1 MIAAT
6 SALALSLAAAAPA
19 APPAEPAGT
28 VGAGTPATTGATEI
42 EGAGKFA
49 TATLADEENLDAT
62 ELQVAAGG
70 ILNTGNSRSLAATA
84 AANFRVRRDVHQFTT
99 AFAGN
104 YAQAALDN
112 TSPIRTTVGNAQ
124 GRVRYDFF
132 FAKRWSV
139 FGMVT
144 ARHDPF
150 QGLTLRL
157 NVDPGV
163 AFYAIQK
170 ATHRLWFEAGYDY
183 QYDYR
188 TDAGRVVVDELGVPT
203 GEILEVDRHGHA
215 ARLFG
220 GYSNHLSEAVKF
232 DTGLEYLQSFLV
244 ARRWRV
250 NWDISLT
257 ASIATRFALATT
269 FVMRVDN
276 DPLPGIKKIDTVT
289 ALSLL
294 VTIL

>member
-1 MIAAT
+1 MIAAST
-6 SALALSLAAAAPA
+6 ALALSLVAAQP
-19 APPAEPAGT
+19 EPLPEEPGGT
-28 VGAGTPATTGATEI
+28 VGADDPASTGSTEL
-42 EGAGKFA
+42 EGAGKFGEA
-49 TATLADEENLDAT
+49 TVVEEETDAT
-62 ELQVAAGG
+62 ELLAAAGG

-84 AANFRVRRDVHQFTT
+84 AATFRVRRDIHQFGA

-104 YAQAALDN
+104 YAQAAFDN
-112 TSPIRTTVGNAQ
+112 DSPIRATVGNVQ
-124 GRVRYDFF
+124 GRVRYDIF

-139 FGMVT
+139 FTMVT

-150 QGLTLRL
+150 QGLALRL

-170 ATHRLWFEAGYDY
+170 KPHRLWFEVGYDY

-188 TDAGRVVVDELGVPT
+188 TDEARVVVDDEGTPT
-203 GEILEVDRHGHA
+203 GEILAVDRHTHA

-220 GYSNHLSEAVKF
+220 GYSNHLSEAVTF
-232 DTGLEYLQSFLV
+232 DTGLEYLQSFLLG
-244 ARRWRV
+244 RRWRI
-250 NWDISLT
+250 NWDIALT
-257 ASIATRFALATT
+257 AAIAQRFALATT

-276 DPLPGIKKIDTVT
+276 DPLPRIKKIDTVT
-289 ALSLL
+289 ALSLV